1 MYTLAK
7 EENIV
12 IRNARVN
19 NLKGVTVEIPR
30 GKLVVITGVS
40 GSGKSSL
47 AFDTLFAEGQRRFAE
62 SLSSYAR
69 QFLGRM
75 SKPDVDIIEGI
86 PPAIAIEQKVNIKNP
101 RSTVATTTE
110 IYDYLRLLFARIGRT
125 YSPVS
130 GQEVKAHSV
139 KDVLEFLADGFEHAV
154 YILAH
159 TRWQTRS
166 DKVEYLLSL
175 KEQGYSRMFD
185 PSDERILSIEEVLQM
200 DGAYPEDLLL
210 LIDRIKVHPPI
221 DADTTTRLYSSV
233 QAAFDMGE
241 GDMFVWEKPQS
252 GQVVGQTDMRVDQ
265 TDQNVDQVQGAF
277 GRGHILGG
285 GPGPATVPQEYLEAT
300 PVGPGP
306 GGKIGPSPKTG
317 WTRSNAGAATGA
329 ATGASVNNSLHR
341 FCSRFELDGITFRHP
356 DEYLFSFNSPLGAC
370 PVCGGLGK
378 IVGVSE
384 DLVVPDKTKSIYD
397 GAIACWRGDK
407 MGWFKD
413 QLILNAEKYGIP
425 IFEPYCKLT
434 EEQKRIIWTH
444 RGNYE
449 DPGAFFGIDQFF
461 EWVESN
467 RYKIQYKYMLSRYS
481 GRTTCNACGGSRLR
495 KEALYVKVGG
505 KTIHDLLSMTVEDL
519 LKWIDSSLTLRMT
532 EGALTETEQA
542 IAGKTIE
549 EIRYRLQYI
558 QDVGL
563 GYLTLSR
570 TMNTLSGGESQ
581 RVNLV
586 TALGSS
592 LVGSMY
598 ILDEPSIGLHPRDTD
613 RLIEVLRRLRDIG
626 NTVVVVEHDP
636 EIIRAADWV
645 IDLGPRAGANG
656 GEVVFEGPIDS
667 SLTLRMTEG
676 TPSMTEGTPSMTEG
690 APRMTDS
697 LTLQYLNGL
706 RQPYQREKN
715 PWHYH
720 IDVKGAMHNN
730 LKDIDVQFPLNVFTV
745 VTGVSGSGKSSL
757 VGDILYPALHRRIN
771 ETGDVPGTFKG
782 LDGDLSRIT
791 RVEYVDQNPIGKSS
805 RSNAVTYLKVYD
817 DIRKLLAEQQF
828 AKINGFTPSY
838 FSFNQEGGRCPECQG
853 DGFVK
858 IGMQFMADVTMVCES
873 CGGKRFKPEILE
885 VKYQDK
891 NVSDILDMSVDEAIE
906 FFGSQKEAAAKTIAE
921 KLQPLVDVGLG
932 YIKLGQPSSTLSG
945 GESQR
950 IKLAYFLSLSEGSR
964 DKILFIFDEPT
975 TGLHFHDVQKLL
987 KAFDAL
993 IGKGHTVLV
1002 VEHNLDVIR
1011 AADWVIDLGPD
1022 AGDRGGEVV
1031 FQGTPEDLK
1040 QYGKTFT
1047 SKYL

>member
-1 MYTLAK
+1 MRMPA
-7 EENIV
+7 EGNIV
-12 IRNARVN
+12 IRKARVN
-19 NLKGVTVEIPR
+19 NLKDITVEIPR
-30 GKLVVITGVS
+30 NRLVVITGIS

-75 SKPDVDIIEGI
+75 VKPDVEAIDGI
-86 PPAIAIEQKVNIKNP
+86 PPAIAIEQKVNIRNP

-130 GQEVKAHSV
+130 GEEVRADGV
-139 KDVLEFLADGFEHAV
+139 KDVLDLLCDGGEHAV
-154 YILAH
+154 YILAEAH
-159 TRWQTRS
+159 WADRQ
-166 DKVEYLLSL
+166 DKVEYLLAL
-175 KEQGYSRMFD
+175 KEEGYSRMFNLASQEIMGID
-185 PSDERILSIEEVLQM
+185 DVLRLDGNYPPELYLLVDRVRIQ
-200 DGAYPEDLLL
+200 GAPDEDLL
-210 LIDRIKVHPPI
+210 
-221 DADTTTRLYSSV
+221 TRLHSSI
-233 QAAFDMGE
+233 QSAFDMGG
-241 GDMFVWEKPQS
+241 GDMYLYEIRRSV
-252 GQVVGQTDMRVDQ
+252 
-265 TDQNVDQVQGAF
+265 
-277 GRGHILGG
+277 
-285 GPGPATVPQEYLEAT
+285 PANDV
-300 PVGPGP
+300 
-306 GGKIGPSPKTG
+306 
-317 WTRSNAGAATGA
+317 R
-329 ATGASVNNSLHR
+329 H
-341 FCSRFELDGITFRHP
+341 FCSRFERDGIVFRRP

-413 QLILNAEKYGIP
+413 QLIKNAERLGIP

-434 EEQKRIIWTH
+434 AEQKNIIWTH
-444 RGNYE
+444 RGDYE
-449 DPGAFFGIDQFF
+449 DPDAFCGIDQFF

-481 GRTTCNACGGSRLR
+481 GRTTCHACGGSRLR
-495 KEALYVKVGG
+495 KEALYVRVGG
-505 KTIHDLLSMTVEDL
+505 KTIHELMTMTVEEL
-519 LKWIDSSLTLRMT
+519 LAWFEQIRLSLPAND
-532 EGALTETEQA
+532 GI
-542 IAGKTIE
+542 IAGKAIE
-549 EIRYRLQYI
+549 EIQYRLQCI

-563 GYLTLSR
+563 GYLTLDR
-570 TMNTLSGGESQ
+570 AMNTLSGGESQ

-613 RLIEVLRRLRDIG
+613 RLIAVLRRLRDIG

-636 EIIRAADWV
+636 EIIKAADYL
-645 IDLGPRAGANG
+645 IDLGPKAGVNG
-656 GEVVFEGPIDS
+656 GEVVFEGTVDQIRR
-667 SLTLRMTEG
+667 SLPANDE
-676 TPSMTEGTPSMTEG
+676 
-690 APRMTDS
+690 S
-697 LTLQYLNGL
+697 LTLQYLQGI
-706 RQPYQREKN
+706 RKPYVREKY
-715 PWHYH
+715 PWRYS
-720 IDVKGAMHNN
+720 ITVKGAMQNN
-730 LKDIDVQFPLNVFTV
+730 LKDIDVQFPLNAFTV
-745 VTGVSGSGKSSL
+745 VSGVSGSGKSSL

-771 ETGDVPGTFKG
+771 ETGDLPGTFKG
-782 LDGDLSRIT
+782 LEGDLSRVN

-828 AKINGFTPSY
+828 ARINGFTPSY

-853 DGFVK
+853 DGVVK
-858 IGMQFMADVTMVCES
+858 IGMQFMADVTMVCDS

-885 VKYQDK
+885 VRYQGL
-891 NVSDILDMSVDEAIE
+891 NVDDILNMSVDQAIE
-906 FFGSQKEAAAKTIAE
+906 FFGAQKEDLAKDIAR

-932 YIKLGQPSSTLSG
+932 YIKLGQSSSTLSG

-950 IKLAYFLSLSEGSR
+950 IKLAYFLSLSDGGPRKDS
-964 DKILFIFDEPT
+964 IMFIFDEPT
-975 TGLHFHDVQKLL
+975 TGLHFYDVEKLL
-987 KAFDAL
+987 KAFDVL
-993 IGKGHTVLV
+993 ISKGHTVIV

-1011 AADWVIDLGPD
+1011 SADWIIDLGPD

-1031 FQGTPEDLK
+1031 FAGTPEDLK
-1040 QYGKTFT
+1040 KYGKTFT
-1047 SKYL
+1047 AKYL